1 MQPADLI
8 ETARGLVNLN
18 QENPSQAD
26 LNRALSSAYYAL
38 FHALCLNCADTWVG
52 STENDRS
59 QPAWQQVYRSP
70 NHKTVK
76 SKCRSNE
83 MSRFSRGIQG
93 FADTFVELQ
102 EKRHE
107 ADYDPFFSLDRSD
120 VLIYIA
126 DAEVVIGKL
135 QESDLRDRTA
145 FAVWVTMIN
154 RTNR

>member
-8 ETARGLVNLN
+8 ETAPGLVNLN

-26 LNRALSSAYYAL
+26 LNRALSTAYYAL
-38 FHALCLNCADTWVG
+38 FHALCLNCADTRVG

-76 SKCRSNE
+76 SRCRSNE

-107 ADYDPFFSLDRSD
+107 ADYAPFFSLDRSD

-126 DAEVVIGKL
+126 DAEVAIGKL

-154 RTNR
+154 LTN

>member
-1 MQPADLI
+1 
-8 ETARGLVNLN
+8 
-18 QENPSQAD
+18 
-26 LNRALSSAYYAL
+26 
-38 FHALCLNCADTWVG
+38 
-52 STENDRS
+52 
-59 QPAWQQVYRSP
+59 
-70 NHKTVK
+70 
-76 SKCRSNE
+76 

-126 DAEVVIGKL
+126 DAEVAIGKL

-145 FAVWVTMIN
+145 FAVWVTMN
-154 RTNR
+154 KRTN